1 MPPLT
6 DQQTR
11 GNVIRQWILGFPRDT
26 IAEQNG
32 IGAGTVSSIVA
43 NYKVGLEELDFNS
56 IRQLSV
62 EARQHGWNFAD
73 LASHARLYNY
83 LKRSGA
89 AEDKIESFI
98 DNINSGDVSPEKVVE
113 YVNQLFAVSREESIP
128 LDQVPNYI
136 KEKLEEKQKINDD
149 IQQANAELQSKNVNI
164 ETINEHMK
172 LNEKLNEYNLSF
184 QDIDKLLNVLENA
197 KENGFDAKKIVEKLK
212 KIKRLQ
218 NKEDKLKHHC
228 EVLSEQVKK
237 CNNVLPLAQKIRA
250 MNIDISEL
258 LAFDTAIN
266 EIARQYGLPPSVAAF
281 RLIRDI
287 KDYNKMGGVK
297 KELSRLCQQ
306 IFFVNGICAN
316 QNKAMMAMINLQSR
330 GITEDRILHL
340 NNILENNGNHIGMKF
355 S

>member
-1 MPPLT
+1 MPAVI
-6 DQQTR
+6 DASIKRKVIQQWLSGDSR
-11 GNVIRQWILGFPRDT
+11 SKIAIDNNVG
-26 IAEQNG
+26 E
-32 IGAGTVSSIVA
+32 GTVSGIVSDF
-43 NYKVGLEELDFNS
+43 KVGLDIAEFEAARELAL
-56 IRQLSV
+56 Q
-62 EARQHGWNFAD
+62 ARKQGLNLPD
-73 LASHARLYNY
+73 LASNFRLRNFI
-83 LKRSGA
+83 KSSGA

-98 DNINSGDVSPEKVVE
+98 DNINSSNLPPEKVVE
-113 YVNQLFAVSREESIP
+113 YVNQLFDVSREQSIP
-128 LDQVPNYI
+128 PHQVSSYI
-136 KEKLEEKQKINDD
+136 QQKIREKQKIEEE
-149 IQQANAELQSKNVNI
+149 IKQANDVLQSKNVNI

-184 QDIDKLLNVLENA
+184 QDIDKLFNVLVNA
-197 KENGFDAKKIVEKLK
+197 KENEFDAKKIVEKLK

-218 NKEDKLKHHC
+218 NKEDKLRRHC

-316 QNKAMMAMINLQSR
+316 QNKAMMAMINLQSH
-330 GITEDRILHL
+330 GIISIYRILQL
-340 NNILENNGNHIGMKF
+340 NNLLENNGSKI
-355 S
+355 